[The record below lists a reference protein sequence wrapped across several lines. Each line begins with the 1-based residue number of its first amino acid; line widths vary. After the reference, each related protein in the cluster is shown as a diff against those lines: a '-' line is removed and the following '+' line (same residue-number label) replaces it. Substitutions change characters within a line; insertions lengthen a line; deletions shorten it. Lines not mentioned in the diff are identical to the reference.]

1 MSKGGGSSA
10 ASPAEI
16 SNGRANC
23 EKVTELMSVEEVFWS
38 ARRRREGVLASQ
50 EEFRG
55 QQS

>member
-38 ARRRREGVLASQ
+38 ARTRHEGVLASQ